1 MGKLSLILIFL
12 ASPAMATIYETS
24 VGEIR
29 ATATSGNV
37 NGGFFDP
44 VIAGVNGVDYSQQDV
59 AVSSSTA
66 WASTIGTTDPSF
78 VTLSGFTPS
87 LALIGNAMHC
97 TAGTSWNTAAAT
109 AYHIII
115 GTDTNGVYIHGAA
128 GSAATLSGGTCY
140 IGGAASLGAGSDL
153 YYFRAAL
160 GTNGVGGTKIWW
172 KKGSYTMGAAL
183 STLAT
188 CGTQAPCV
196 IEGYQTTRGDLPS
209 MDNAPV
215 ASNGATNQSSLG
227 ANWKMKFVDWIGG
240 GVAMFNLAANDQVIG
255 CRITNNSTTATRTA
269 LVAYTNTLIMGCD
282 ICSYRGKAITETNV
296 AGVRLIGNYI
306 HDSDM
311 GIIFGTTQAGHTVIN
326 NLFVGNYSIG
336 LNISTAWTNGFVFY
350 GNTFYGAEN
359 KLGVGM
365 NIFTGTTGSWYLNN
379 IFYGFTTGISMPD
392 TPNDMYSDYN
402 DFYNNGTN
410 TLNIDHKPHDLFVN
424 PQFANVHQ
432 LVNTGTVTAGASDL
446 TLTDTGQN
454 FSSVV
459 AGSDFIDIIS
469 GVNVTTGTYGI
480 VTVAPGADTTKIVLD
495 LDPTPSS
502 TGSSI
507 VYSLTTGRNFA
518 TGPNVWAQGFPEMFN
533 DYTPSDLDIGAV
545 NHRDAPRAYA
555 Q

>member
-1 MGKLSLILIFL
+1 
-12 ASPAMATIYETS
+12 
-24 VGEIR
+24 
-29 ATATSGNV
+29 
-37 NGGFFDP
+37 
-44 VIAGVNGVDYSQQDV
+44 
-59 AVSSSTA
+59 
-66 WASTIGTTDPSF
+66 
-78 VTLSGFTPS
+78 
-87 LALIGNAMHC
+87 
-97 TAGTSWNTAAAT
+97 
-109 AYHIII
+109 
-115 GTDTNGVYIHGAA
+115 
-128 GSAATLSGGTCY
+128 
-140 IGGAASLGAGSDL
+140 
-153 YYFRAAL
+153 
-160 GTNGVGGTKIWW
+160 
-172 KKGSYTMGAAL
+172 
-183 STLAT
+183 
-188 CGTQAPCV
+188 
-196 IEGYQTTRGDLPS
+196 
-209 MDNAPV
+209 
-215 ASNGATNQSSLG
+215 
-227 ANWKMKFVDWIGG
+227 
-240 GVAMFNLAANDQVIG
+240 
-255 CRITNNSTTATRTA
+255 
-269 LVAYTNTLIMGCD
+269 
-282 ICSYRGKAITETNV
+282 
-296 AGVRLIGNYI
+296 
-306 HDSDM
+306 M

-359 KLGVGM
+359 QLGVGM

-410 TLNIDHKPHDLFVN
+410 TLNIDHKPHDLLVN

-518 TGPNVWAQGFPEMFN
+518 TGPNVWRKGSRRCSTTTRQAIWISEPSITGTRHGPTLSERRAHEMVPPMGCGGDHRPSLVLVALTVYTMAKHPMQWDQNTVDIADIKPRLAKVEANLQEVRDVNQAQMTMILRE
-533 DYTPSDLDIGAV
+533 LDGIHKEVKIA
-545 NHRDAPRAYA
+545 REASRADSVHDVA
-555 Q
+555 KS